1 MLPGRN
7 SAPQHT
13 KSLTWW
19 ANDKPEIEDLLRS
32 LLDRR
37 GVRPMTLSKK
47 KSKDPIYI
55 VAISHYEHGN
65 AEDFHFGHYNTKAKK
80 LRYELD
86 LTRISAHGRKQRLNC
101 AMEEARDATFEDLDE
116 NERLVL
122 VKPEEYEA
130 LNEIVITK
138 MHP

>member
-7 SAPQHT
+7 TQSYET

-19 ANDKPEIEDLLRS
+19 ANDKPEIEDLLQS

-37 GVRPMTLSKK
+37 GVRPVTLGKK

-55 VAISHYEHGN
+55 VAISHHDHGN

-80 LRYELD
+80 LKYELD

-101 AMEEARDATFEDLDE
+101 AMEESREATFEDLGDD
-116 NERLVL
+116 ERLVL

-130 LNEIVITK
+130 LIDIVIAK